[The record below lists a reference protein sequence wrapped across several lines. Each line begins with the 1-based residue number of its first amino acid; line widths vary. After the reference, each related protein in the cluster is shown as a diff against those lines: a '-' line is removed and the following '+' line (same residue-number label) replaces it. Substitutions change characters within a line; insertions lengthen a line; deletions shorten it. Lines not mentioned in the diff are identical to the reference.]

1 MRPVTAEDFE
11 AVMAIEKAAH
21 FRSWPESVMRGY
33 FKRNNCVWVLEDQ
46 QQIVAYAVNTLIA
59 DEAELL
65 MIAVH
70 PQHQGKGYGRTL
82 MQQLQG
88 MLEQQQAAQ
97 WFLDVRA
104 SNFKA
109 IQLYESL
116 GFNQAGRRPNYY
128 PTERGSEDALL
139 YCMSLMP

>member
-1 MRPVTAEDFE
+1 MRLATDNDLA
-11 AVMAIEKAAH
+11 AIMAIESAAH
-21 FRSWPESVMRGY
+21 FRPWPESVMRGY
-33 FKRNNCVWVLEDQ
+33 LKRANCVWVLEEG

-59 DEAELL
+59 GEGELL
-65 MIAVH
+65 MIAVA
-70 PQHQGKGYGRTL
+70 PAEQGKGYGRKL
-82 MQQLQG
+82 MQQLEAY
-88 MLEQQQAAQ
+88 LEEKNAEQ

-109 IQLYESL
+109 INLYESL

-139 YCMSLMP
+139 YCYHF